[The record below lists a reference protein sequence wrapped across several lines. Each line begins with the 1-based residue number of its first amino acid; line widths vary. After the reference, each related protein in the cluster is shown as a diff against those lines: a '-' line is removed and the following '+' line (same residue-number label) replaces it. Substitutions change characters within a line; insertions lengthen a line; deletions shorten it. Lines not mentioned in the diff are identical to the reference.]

1 MMRGLVQRQNTWYL
15 KRRVPLRFSSVEPR
29 TEIWMSL
36 KTDSRQVA
44 VLKVAQVWLEL
55 VEAWEAKLG
64 GKSDDAADRFRA
76 AQTLSDMRGFKFLS
90 AEQVAHQPIEDILS
104 RVEAAKGKVGILDE
118 GIAAAFLGV
127 VDQPS
132 LMLSDFPSHV
142 EELATLDNKF
152 KNARQMRVWRNAR
165 IRAANNLRSA
175 IGKDI
180 AVVDLTSVHA
190 KAHKRWWEAK
200 MQKDGTSIET
210 ANKCFNYVSGMLS
223 RFYDD
228 FDVEDAPRPY
238 LNVGIKDRFKA
249 PKRKSEVPVEFIL
262 KRWFAPTA
270 FDGLNADAR
279 DILLLAVETGCRQSE
294 LFDLPPSAFNL
305 DCDLPYLAIEHEEG
319 SNDVDGREIK
329 NMHSIRHVPL
339 VGVALAAARRNP
351 SGFPR
356 YRGKAGFSASVNK
369 YLRNHDLVPE
379 GVTAGGLRHTW
390 ESRMKRA
397 GYQVDDRGELMGHS
411 VKGRRGREQ
420 YGDDLTLENRFEIV
434 RKIALPVP
442 DHLS

>member
-1 MMRGLVQRQNTWYL
+1 MTRGLVQRQNTWYL
-15 KRRVPLRFSSVEPR
+15 KRRVPMRFSSVESR

-44 VLKVAQVWLEL
+44 VLKVEQVWLEL

-64 GKSDDAADRFRA
+64 GKSNDAAERFRA
-76 AQTLSDMRGFKFLS
+76 AQALSDMRGFKFLS
-90 AEQVAHQPIEDILS
+90 AEQVADQPIEDILS
-104 RVEAAKGKVGILDE
+104 RVEAAKGNVGVLDE
-118 GIAAAFLGV
+118 DIAAAFLGV

-132 LMLSDFPSHV
+132 LMLSDLPNHV
-142 EELATLDNKF
+142 EELAALDNKF

-200 MQKDGTSIET
+200 MQNDGTSIET
-210 ANKCFNYVSGMLS
+210 ANKCFNNVSGMLS

-228 FDVEDAPRPY
+228 LDVEDAPRPY
-238 LNVGIKDRFKA
+238 LNVSIKDRFKA
-249 PKRKSEVPVEFIL
+249 PKRKSEVPVDFIL
-262 KRWFAPTA
+262 NRWFAPNA
-270 FDGLNADAR
+270 FDGLNTDAR

-319 SNDVDGREIK
+319 ADDVDGREIK

-356 YRGKAGFSASVNK
+356 YRGKAGFSALVNK

-411 VKGRRGREQ
+411 VKGRRGREH
-420 YGDDLTLENRFEIV
+420 YGDDLSLADRFEIV